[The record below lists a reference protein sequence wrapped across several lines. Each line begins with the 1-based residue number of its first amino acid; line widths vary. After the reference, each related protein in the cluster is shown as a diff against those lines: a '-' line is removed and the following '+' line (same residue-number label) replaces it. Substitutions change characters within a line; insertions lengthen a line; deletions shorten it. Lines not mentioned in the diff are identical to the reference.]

1 MAFRSVAV
9 DSCLFSFLLVRSRS
23 VVPGVLEADECLAV
37 VVGSE
42 HELFGVLAACF

>member
-9 DSCLFSFLLVRSRS
+9 DSYSLSFLLVHSRS
-23 VVPGVLEADECLAV
+23 VVPGVLEANECLAV

-42 HELFGVLAACF
+42 HQLS